1 MSKRL
6 TKHVTARIA
15 GGVLIMALAGAAI
28 LGGPRLKDDRK
39 PCPGNSCKTPT
50 ATRTAPTLP
59 TVTLTPTFTAIPPTQ
74 VTPTKTA
81 TPDVPTPSLTNS
93 PTPYAPPTPS
103 VTTKYPIRVA
113 LLVPAD
119 YPITEPDVWR
129 LTLLIDQ
136 TMQETQA
143 WFVQQIAH
151 TFAYDFRVHRSLL
164 TMRELQQDP
173 GVEYR
178 DETCFSSFG
187 TRQGTSQNAAFYD
200 IKAALGWP
208 TKEDAS
214 LLDRNSRWLVIFL
227 NGGGFAG
234 GGSQWGSVTI
244 DNGTVGFAA
253 LGDWGINAY
262 LTGAADPC
270 CEYRYGPYWCT
281 YDGFSR
287 SPTLDLMHEFLH
299 GMWVDSHNP
308 YIRGFDPMSDEQK
321 ANLIAYN
328 QPWLIPVP

>member
-1 MSKRL
+1 MKRKL
-6 TKHVTARIA
+6 AA
-15 GGVLIMALAGAAI
+15 GVGAAA
-28 LGGPRLKDDRK
+28 LLAATVVGVQLKANGK

-50 ATRTAPTLP
+50 ATRTATRTP
-59 TVTLTPTFTAIPPTQ
+59 TVTLTPTFTAIPPTEAP
-74 VTPTKTA
+74 PTETA
-81 TPDVPTPSLTNS
+81 TPAAPTAS
-93 PTPYAPPTPS
+93 PTAV
-103 VTTKYPIRVA
+103 VTGTKYPIRVA
-113 LLVPAD
+113 LVVPAD
-119 YPITEPDVWR
+119 YPISEPDIWR

-143 WFVQQIAH
+143 WFVQQIQH
-151 TFAYDFRVHRSLL
+151 TFNYDFRVHRSLL

-200 IKAALGWP
+200 LKPALGWP
-208 TKEDAS
+208 DKEDPS
-214 LLDRNSRWLVIFL
+214 LPDRNSRWLVIFL

-234 GGSQWGSVTI
+234 GGSQWGGVTI

-299 GMWVDSHNP
+299 GMWVDSHSN
-308 YIRGFDPMSDEQK
+308 YIRGFDPMSDDQK
-321 ANLIAYN
+321 ADLLYYN
-328 QPWLIPVP
+328 HPWLIPVVE